1 MFPLATWVA
10 TLAMI
15 KHTDLP
21 RGPKRLRDV

>member
-1 MFPLATWVA
+1 MFPLASCVA